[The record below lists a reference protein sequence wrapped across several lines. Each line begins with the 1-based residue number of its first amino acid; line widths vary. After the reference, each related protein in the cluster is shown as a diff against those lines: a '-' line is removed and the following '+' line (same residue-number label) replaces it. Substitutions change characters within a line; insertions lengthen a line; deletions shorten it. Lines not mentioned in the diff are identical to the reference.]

1 MNSNLS
7 NLTIN
12 ILTYKTDKE
21 ILKNC
26 IKSIDKSIVINIIE
40 NSNKFENKDYLS
52 DLNYNI
58 NIICTGNNLG
68 YSGGHNYGISK
79 VKTRYVLILIQI

>member
-40 NSNKFENKDYLS
+40 NSNKFR
-52 DLNYNI
+52 
-58 NIICTGNNLG
+58 
-68 YSGGHNYGISK
+68 GGTSNFFK
-79 VKTRYVLILIQI
+79 